1 MARGR
6 RSPAVSTAGRVPG
19 LAYYEEY
26 PDEIDRHIEENSRMS
41 GEWHRH
47 YPGIVPPRP
56 EE

>member
-1 MARGR
+1 
-6 RSPAVSTAGRVPG
+6 VPG

-26 PDEIDRHIEENSRMS
+26 PDEIDWHIEENSRMP